1 MVCKEIKLNRGNDQ
15 PPPKTHKVRGLSLDA
30 LKEVDR
36 RQIYQLAK
44 TCLKSKGVLD
54 FQIRDSY
61 INVYYA
67 GGCIWKVEGLKQK
80 GFGVKFGI
88 DDKYCIRKNG
98 PDLSFSF
105 PLRNA
110 GVNDWLRTQ
119 TDLIGIMD
127 GWFRENPKEERKL
140 QQDLSVNHLSHKA
153 SDWIIIDNEYAAWLH
168 GKKKIKGDLNS
179 RRVCNFDLIG
189 FKRKDLYSNSPLTIY
204 LMELKQ
210 GQKSLGGL
218 SGLKSHAEDMAQL
231 LRNPSDNAARDALV
245 KSVRNIIK
253 EKELLELL
261 PKGIHS
267 FFQRNMTFKTSF
279 VLANASTTESMI
291 QEVESILKGI
301 SNDSLWLDY
310 NIINRNAT

>member
-1 MVCKEIKLNRGNDQ
+1 MEITLNRGNNQ
-15 PPPKTHKVRGLSLDA
+15 PPPKTHRVRGLSLDA
-30 LKEVDR
+30 LKEVDKS
-36 RQIYQLAK
+36 QIYQLAK

-67 GGCIWKVEGLKQK
+67 GGCIWKIEGLNQK
-80 GFGVKFGI
+80 GRGVKLGI
-88 DDKYCIRKNG
+88 DNKYLKRKNG
-98 PDLSFSF
+98 TDLSFSF
-105 PLRNA
+105 PHRNA
-110 GVNDWLRTQ
+110 GVNDWLSIQ

-140 QQDLSVNHLSHKA
+140 QQDLSVSHLLHKA
-153 SDWIIIDNEYAAWLH
+153 SDWIIIDNEYASWLH
-168 GKKKIKGDLNS
+168 GKKEIKGDLNS

-189 FKRKDLYSNSPLTIY
+189 VKRKDLFSNSPLSIY

-218 SGLKSHAEDMAQL
+218 SGMKSHAEDMAQL
-231 LRNPSDNAARDALV
+231 LQNPSDKAARGALV

-267 FFQRNMTFKTSF
+267 VIQRNITFKTSF
-279 VLANASTTESMI
+279 VLANASPTESMI
-291 QEVESILKGI
+291 QEVESILGGI
-301 SNDSLWLDY
+301 SSDSLWLDY
-310 NIINRNAT
+310 NKINRNACPSH